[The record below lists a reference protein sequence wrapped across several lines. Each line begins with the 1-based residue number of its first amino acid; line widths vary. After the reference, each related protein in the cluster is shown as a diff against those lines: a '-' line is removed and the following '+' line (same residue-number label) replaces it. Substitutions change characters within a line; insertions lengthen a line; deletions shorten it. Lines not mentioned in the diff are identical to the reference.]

1 MRNHLILAAIVILT
15 FIVVPRSIAQT
26 TSVSVSDA
34 LDNPQVLTGHTVNLI
49 GGLVTMKQEV
59 TTHGVLHTI
68 LYITVP
74 EQIFSAVQDKPTKY
88 IMVAI
93 VGRTSVQ
100 ELSIIDIRNTEL
112 GNVVNGKQATFYNMI
127 GGKIVIRK

>member
-1 MRNHLILAAIVILT
+1 MRNHLILAAIVALI
-15 FIVVPRSIAQT
+15 FVVVPRSIAQT

-49 GGLVTMKQEV
+49 GGLVTKKQEV

-68 LYITVP
+68 LWITAP
-74 EQIFSAVQDKPTKY
+74 EQIFCAVQDKPTKF
-88 IMVAI
+88 IVVAI
-93 VGRTSVQ
+93 LGKTSVQ
-100 ELSIIDIRNTEL
+100 ELSVIDIRNTEL
-112 GNVVNGKQATFYNMI
+112 GSVVNGKQATFYNVV